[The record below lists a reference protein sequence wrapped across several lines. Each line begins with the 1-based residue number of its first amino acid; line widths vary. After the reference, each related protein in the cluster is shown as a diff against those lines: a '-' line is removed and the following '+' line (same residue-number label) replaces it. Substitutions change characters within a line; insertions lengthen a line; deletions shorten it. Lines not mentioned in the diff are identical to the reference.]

1 MKKSLLLIGLVSLSS
16 LSFAGTKSY
25 EVVLDSPAKVGALQL
40 AAGDYK
46 VKFDNGGTAVFTDTR
61 TNKSVSTAVKVETN
75 VKKFAHTAVDST
87 RDGAA
92 DRVESIEL
100 GGSTTKLAF
109 SY

>member
-40 AAGDYK
+40 GAGDYRVK
-46 VKFDNGGTAVFTDTR
+46 VDGGTATFTDTK

-75 VKKFAHTAVDST
+75 GQKFAHTAVDST
-87 RDGAA
+87 KDGAA